1 MDGANYRWSIRA
13 SPCRPREFICFLGIV
28 AQEVL
33 DWAGYLLHL
42 VGNIEQIHLIV
53 FIPYF
58 IGNTARPRFNLVEVE
73 FFFVISRLADVNI
86 LVWGKSPGTAF
97 IKPCDKHNV
106 AAINDICNR
115 MVAVLACLH
124 HLALVK
130 VFFVSM
136 DRLLRSVVP
145 TGINPLLAL
154 TILPCAEYLSNNRLC
169 QVIGIANVYPVAF
182 L

>member
-33 DWAGYLLHL
+33 NWAGYLLHL